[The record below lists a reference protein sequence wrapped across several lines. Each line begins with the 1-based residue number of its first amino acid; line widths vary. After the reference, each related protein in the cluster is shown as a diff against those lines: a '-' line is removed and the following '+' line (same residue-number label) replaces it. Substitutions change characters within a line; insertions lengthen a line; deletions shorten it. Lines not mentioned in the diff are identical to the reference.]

1 MLNLNEALARER
13 VRQLPKPFAFGREEA
28 ERISP
33 AFLQE
38 ALQHAKPLDMVLNAF
53 SPDPSELYVSAMQ
66 EAIRENP
73 DADASLQSGLFFL
86 EQRAIQKLFRHRV
99 DYDLLPEVLV
109 HGMGTL
115 LKAKSRDPEELW
127 KTALARTVSAVNPLC
142 SQPEFLAV
150 ETPQKLAKDFLYQS
164 VSGEEIYA
172 SFLKQALLQNPEL
185 SREDAREAVA
195 SGIHQFFSPK
205 GFAFQQVTHEMDD
218 LMDDFLEN
226 IQNMDLSVP
235 EEVSL
240 WMDSFNQ
247 SGTILHPASQDKE
260 APKMQEDLQGIIV
273 AAREGNWSMLLKKEA
288 LLTYYQENIL
298 PQIFE
303 ASLKGAYWLS
313 VLDASEE
320 EAVTLRREVERV
332 PAPVPPLPHYA
343 EAKDRYVS
351 VSVEPP
357 SEVDLQFLRDLEE
370 KLDAIQK
377 MQHQSKAVPFW
388 EKVLD
393 TFEKSLAAINIEKY
407 AIVSKILVSWS
418 ETLAKA
424 TKEMALS
431 ENPELQGIHER
442 AMHLEDSARKNEAG
456 WDAVFRMA
464 NQLTRFS
471 KAMLEETRHQIQKTP
486 LLENPSVYLAEPWEE
501 FRKSPTH
508 KPRDIYCSAL
518 RKVVLDHPGIGIY
531 EADQNVLELL
541 QPFRLTT
548 EQRGMILAHSPRYRN
563 LSEEARA
570 SEAVAFIRNTQNLA
584 KSQQK

>member
-205 GFAFQQVTHEMDD
+205 GFAFQQVTPALFGALCASYLAKHWKISILPIVLLTVLLLFKGD
-218 LMDDFLEN
+218 LQVGVL
-226 IQNMDLSVP
+226 IPVGVI
-235 EEVSL
+235 VSL
-240 WMDSFNQ
+240 LGAHLMF
-247 SGTILHPASQDKE
+247 
-260 APKMQEDLQGIIV
+260 
-273 AAREGNWSMLLKKEA
+273 KK
-288 LLTYYQENIL
+288 
-298 PQIFE
+298 
-303 ASLKGAYWLS
+303 
-313 VLDASEE
+313 
-320 EAVTLRREVERV
+320 
-332 PAPVPPLPHYA
+332 
-343 EAKDRYVS
+343 
-351 VSVEPP
+351 
-357 SEVDLQFLRDLEE
+357 
-370 KLDAIQK
+370 
-377 MQHQSKAVPFW
+377 
-388 EKVLD
+388 
-393 TFEKSLAAINIEKY
+393 
-407 AIVSKILVSWS
+407 
-418 ETLAKA
+418 
-424 TKEMALS
+424 
-431 ENPELQGIHER
+431 
-442 AMHLEDSARKNEAG
+442 G
-456 WDAVFRMA
+456 WV
-464 NQLTRFS
+464 
-471 KAMLEETRHQIQKTP
+471 
-486 LLENPSVYLAEPWEE
+486 
-501 FRKSPTH
+501 
-508 KPRDIYCSAL
+508 
-518 RKVVLDHPGIGIY
+518 G
-531 EADQNVLELL
+531 QNDN
-541 QPFRLTT
+541 
-548 EQRGMILAHSPRYRN
+548 G
-563 LSEEARA
+563 
-570 SEAVAFIRNTQNLA
+570 
-584 KSQQK
+584 